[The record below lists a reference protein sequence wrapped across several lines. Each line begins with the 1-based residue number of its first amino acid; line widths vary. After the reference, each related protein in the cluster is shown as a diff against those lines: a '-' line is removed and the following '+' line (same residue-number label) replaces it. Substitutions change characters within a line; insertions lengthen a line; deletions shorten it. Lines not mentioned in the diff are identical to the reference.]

1 MRIIVADRAGAC
13 YGVERALKI
22 VLKASKD
29 LETVHTLGPLIHNPI
44 VVSDLEDKGIG
55 VVNDVDQP
63 SGTGIVI
70 RSHGVIPSV
79 EKQARDNGLNVIDA
93 TCPFVKKVHVNAA
106 KLEKEGYQVVIVGEA
121 GHPEVEG
128 ILGHAPSASVV
139 GSKQEAIDLKVGR
152 KVGIVVQTTQSASLL
167 RDVVSE
173 IAPRCDELRVI
184 NTICEATSER
194 QDAAATLASK
204 ADCMIIVGGK
214 MSANTTRLYEI
225 CAGVCSNTHHIESKD
240 EIDACWFEGVD
251 TLGVTAGAST
261 PESHIMQVKEYIEEL
276 VENKCN

>member
-1 MRIIVADRAGAC
+1 MQIIVADRAGAC

-22 VLKASKD
+22 VLKASED
-29 LETVHTLGPLIHNPI
+29 METVHTLGPLIHNPI
-44 VVSDLEDKGIG
+44 VVNDLEEKGIG

-63 SGTGIVI
+63 VGTGIVI

-106 KLEKEGYQVVIVGEA
+106 KLEKEGYQVVIIGEA

-128 ILGHAPSASVV
+128 ILGHAPSASIV
-139 GSKQEAIDLKVGR
+139 GSKQEAIDLDVSR

-194 QDAAATLASK
+194 QSAAASLATK

-251 TLGVTAGAST
+251 TLGITAGAST